1 MLRSA
6 AKSGPPCLT
15 LIFFL
20 FFFFSVIRLP
30 ASWSLRVIGT
40 SLAATPFTGQSAVV
54 ARKAS
59 LRALPL
65 AEATRPFCAPVDTVR
80 HVLFSPDEQRYYIPV
95 SPRVRNPSFPI
106 SLALRHL
113 CLPSARRCGWCWSSL
128 SSDSVRFIK
137 TALRKFVRS
146 LHRNRIQTHKTLA
159 VIRVSDFFPSEQVN

>member
-1 MLRSA
+1 MCIRDSPRPSLSLASTTHSFFSTWSQRPVLRSA

-15 LIFFL
+15 LIFSSS
-20 FFFFSVIRLP
+20 FFPSVIRLP

-65 AEATRPFCAPVDTVR
+65 AEATGPFCAPVDTVR

-113 CLPSARRCGWCWSSL
+113 CLPSARRCGWCWWF
-128 SSDSVRFIK
+128 D
-137 TALRKFVRS
+137 
-146 LHRNRIQTHKTLA
+146 HH
-159 VIRVSDFFPSEQVN
+159 